1 MGKNKDFRSLVA
13 SPLKLKMFFLK
24 KMPMGFISGLRVTSI
39 DQKHASVSVPY
50 NYLTQN
56 PFRSMYFAVQSM
68 AAELSSGVLAISEVR
83 SASKPVS
90 MLVLDMKAQFSKKA
104 KTKVVFTCND
114 GEAIA
119 RAIQKAVETDEG
131 QTVTITSTG
140 VDQKGEVVSTFQFT
154 WTFKTKSSGSK

>member
-1 MGKNKDFRSLVA
+1 
-13 SPLKLKMFFLK
+13 
-24 KMPMGFISGLRVTSI
+24 MGFISGMRITSI
-39 DQKHASVSVPY
+39 DEKHASVSVPY

-68 AAELSSGVLAISEVR
+68 AAELSSGAMAISEVMK
-83 SASKPVS
+83 ASKPVS
-90 MLVLDMKAQFSKKA
+90 MLVFDMKAHFSKKA

-119 RAIQKAVETDEG
+119 NAVQKAIETGEG

-140 VDQKGEVVSTFQFT
+140 VDTEGNVVSEFNFT
-154 WTFKTKSSGSK
+154 WTFKTKTSKK

>member
-1 MGKNKDFRSLVA
+1 MGKKKDFRSLVA
-13 SPLKLKMFFLK
+13 SPLKLNLFFLR
-24 KMPMGFISGLRVTSI
+24 KMPMGFLSGLRVTSI
-39 DQKHASVSVPY
+39 DKQHASVSVPY

-68 AAELSSGVLAISEVR
+68 AAELSSGVIAISEVMN
-83 SASKPVS
+83 APKPVS

-119 RAIQKAVETDEG
+119 RAVQEAVETNEG

-140 VDQKGEVVSTFQFT
+140 VDQQGDVVSTFHFT
-154 WTFKTKSSGSK
+154 WTFKTKSSGVK